1 MLSRCVLLFFVLC
14 SNLCLSQTLDSTAL
28 RKARLINE
36 IRQSDKIESYC
47 LGFACTVSAL
57 CLKVDSLF
65 EISSFNEV
73 ITYFDDTSYVL
84 KYYAFEKIASQKDS
98 LAFEKLVS
106 SIVDSTPLVAFFG
119 CVMESQNFN
128 ELLIKRYA
136 GFVKFRY
143 FYGGNIG
150 FNHKVYHYG
159 KPSKLRWRKKRR
171 KLIHLLNKHHF
182 DSSQYKYWM

>member
-1 MLSRCVLLFFVLC
+1 MCPAHTF
-14 SNLCLSQTLDSTAL
+14 DSTAL

-36 IRQSDKIESYC
+36 IKQSDRIESYC
-47 LGFACTVSAL
+47 LGFACNVSEL

-84 KYYAFEKIASQKDS
+84 KYYAFEKIASQNDS
-98 LAFEKLVS
+98 LAFKKLET
-106 SIVDSTPLVAFFG
+106 SIVDSTSILTYFS
-119 CVMESQNFN
+119 CVMAGYNYN

-136 GFVKFRY
+136 GFLKFRY

-182 DSSQYKYWM
+182 DSKQYKYWM